1 MCAEIAPTEKQSKI
15 FEKMFIL
22 KYTIKTGV
30 FSRFFLL
37 FCLPLKIGVF
47 SRFFLLFCLPL
58 KIGVFFLKKWLCTE
72 GAYILL
78 ISSYLTPKKKTD
90 SIVFVK
96 GIFGYLLMAP
106 LKVDSYNYYVP
117 TSIRLIRGLST

>member
-37 FCLPLKIGVF
+37 FCLPLEIGV
-47 SRFFLLFCLPL
+47 L
-58 KIGVFFLKKWLCTE
+58 FLKSGCVVK
-72 GAYILL
+72 GPHILL
-78 ISSYLTPKKKTD
+78 RVFYFTVKK
-90 SIVFVK
+90 
-96 GIFGYLLMAP
+96 M
-106 LKVDSYNYYVP
+106 
-117 TSIRLIRGLST
+117 STLDA

>member
-1 MCAEIAPTEKQSKI
+1 ML
-15 FEKMFIL
+15 IL
-22 KYTIKTGV
+22 KYTLKMGV

-37 FCLPLKIGVF
+37 FCLPLKIGVFSLKTGVF